1 MSFKTYDPLR
11 LKQNLMPGS
20 STLVQ
25 SNFRG
30 QSENSEYL
38 VSDTATT
45 NLDKVIRTAAGI
57 DSTKME
63 KVPDAVEGNFASF
76 DADGQV
82 VDSGFKVEDTAPGA
96 VDVLYSSKKIRKLL
110 KKSFVQ
116 GKFNNVTI
124 PDGVTT
130 ETILSGVATS
140 DADSLWSTD
149 KFTAPRKG
157 KFYAQ
162 GNVFVTDGVTDAD
175 SYILF
180 RIVRYGSVTTNS
192 SSKVPLY
199 ANTGVLNTYNIATNS
214 FVFSC
219 EAGDEIKFGIFQKT
233 GADKFVD
240 TSLSFFTVMEL

>member
-11 LKQNLMPGS
+11 LKQSLLPGS
-20 STLVQ
+20 STLVR

-30 QSENSEYL
+30 QTENSDYI

-57 DSTKME
+57 DSTKMD
-63 KVPDAVEGNFASF
+63 KVPDAVENNFASF
-76 DADGQV
+76 DANGQV
-82 VDSGFKVEDTAPGA
+82 KDSGFKVDDTSSASST
-96 VDVLYSSKKIRKLL
+96 VLYSSKKIRRLL

-116 GKFNNVTI
+116 GKFNTVTI
-124 PDGVTT
+124 PDGITT

-140 DADSLWSTD
+140 DVDSLWSIDT
-149 KFTAPRKG
+149 FTAPHNG
-157 KFYAQ
+157 KFYVQ
-162 GNVFVTDGVTDAD
+162 GNVIVTDGVTNAD

-192 SSKVPLY
+192 SSKVALY
-199 ANTGVLNTYNIATNS
+199 ANTGVLNTSNIATNS
-214 FVFSC
+214 FVFDC
-219 EAGDEIKFGIFQKT
+219 QQGDVIKFGIFQKT
-233 GADKFVD
+233 GSVKAVD